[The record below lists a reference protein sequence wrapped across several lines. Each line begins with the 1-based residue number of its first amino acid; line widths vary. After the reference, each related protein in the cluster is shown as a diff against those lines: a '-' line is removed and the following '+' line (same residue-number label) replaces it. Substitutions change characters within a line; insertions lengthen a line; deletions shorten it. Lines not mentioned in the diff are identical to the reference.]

1 MLSSGRYHPD
11 GKGRKGGGSEK
22 RTLERHQRGEKRTG
36 LCKSPGGIYLWPV
49 RSAEEAL
56 QILWAAKV
64 IHPELF
70 ADLDMVAEV
79 RKFHKKF
86 YKYDLTADEAG
97 RRLHAL
103 QPDSQG

>member
-1 MLSSGRYHPD
+1 MDVIILTERAAKEEVLKSGRWRD
-11 GKGRKGGGSEK
+11 INAVKNGRVYVNP
-22 RTLERHQRGEKRTG
+22 R
-36 LCKSPGGIYLWPV
+36 GIYLWSV

-97 RRLHAL
+97 RMLLAL
-103 QPDSQG
+103 PPDSQG